1 MPTSKKRK
9 KKNIAKPLFS
19 SPKTQNQIFHEKLDI
34 QKEEINKQ
42 RKDLDDFQNKFKND
56 LASLSKN
63 HSNHLSLLSNFARH
77 DLKNY
82 IHSIDGIVST
92 CKADSIT
99 DEQLESIKLN
109 VKFIRDTLDEFSKL
123 VVHNEDSICE
133 FSDLVTAIKIINR
146 DALAELKIDFEVD
159 NSVDVTFHIPFQ
171 TMFQLL
177 NNLIVNAMKALE
189 ALDTDNKLIELK
201 AYVEGENLVIK
212 VSDNGQK
219 IESSDS
225 AKLFEYG
232 FSTTDGTGIG
242 LYHANM
248 LCTSNSG
255 SILYSEHVSEN
266 FNKCFIINLPL
277 RK

>member
-1 MPTSKKRK
+1 
-9 KKNIAKPLFS
+9 
-19 SPKTQNQIFHEKLDI
+19 
-34 QKEEINKQ
+34 
-42 RKDLDDFQNKFKND
+42 
-56 LASLSKN
+56 
-63 HSNHLSLLSNFARH
+63 LSNFARH

-159 NSVDVTFHIPFQ
+159 NS
-171 TMFQLL
+171 
-177 NNLIVNAMKALE
+177 

-255 SILYSEHVSEN
+255 SILYSDHVSEN